1 VGVASIDLTL
11 YAIVDISVE
20 EVAPIGEFI
29 SQVIEG
35 GVTCLQVRCKQA
47 STRRVFDFTRRVLE
61 AADRTGVP
69 VIVNDR
75 IDVALAAGAQGVHL
89 GAEDMPVALARKVCG
104 KDMIIGATVRDVL
117 AGREAQRAGADY
129 LGVGPAFA
137 TSIKPDL
144 IPIQPEVI
152 SAIHQE
158 ISLPIVAIGGINDM
172 NAAIP
177 LEHGAD
183 GVAVISA
190 LRQSKSPKEAA
201 SRLRAAI
208 DKAKKR

>member
-1 VGVASIDLTL
+1 VASIDLTL
-11 YAIVDISVE
+11 YAIIDRSLE
-20 EVAPIGEFI
+20 EDLPVAEFV

-35 GVTCLQVRCKQA
+35 GVTCLQVRCKQEPTGSLLA
-47 STRRVFDFTRRVLE
+47 FARRVLE
-61 AADRTGVP
+61 AAAGSGVP

-75 IDVALAAGAQGVHL
+75 VDVALAAGAQGVHL
-89 GAEDMPVALARKVCG
+89 GAEDMPVAEARKICG
-104 KDMIIGATVRDVL
+104 KALIIGATVRDVASARQAL
-117 AGREAQRAGADY
+117 QAGADY

-137 TSIKPDL
+137 TAVKPHL
-144 IPIQPEVI
+144 SPIRPQVI
-152 SAIHQE
+152 SSIHEQ

-183 GVAVISA
+183 GVAVITA
-190 LRQSKSPKEAA
+190 LRRSKSPKEAA